1 MINFYTHKGYIFI
14 SFYPAIGLF
23 FVIIN
28 GLK

>member
-1 MINFYTHKGYIFI
+1 MIMTVSQEKNTGK